1 MSATVSPSNAV
12 EFLMI
17 GIGVLFLLKRLAD
30 IDKQFELRLWVITFI
45 LTVAVIILFI
55 GHGLGLADS
64 PNVECPENHYC
75 QTEM

>member
-1 MSATVSPSNAV
+1 MTSTVSPSEAV
-12 EFLMI
+12 EFVMI
-17 GIGVLFLLKRLAD
+17 GIGVLLLLKRLAD

-55 GHGLGLADS
+55 GYGVGLADS
-64 PNVECPENHYC
+64 PNVECPEDHYC